1 MAISRRSLGFP
12 DQRNRSNHA
21 GRHGGVD
28 AGRYLRHHDVYGQCN
43 VDSLPFDDQGGH
55 TSGNQSL
62 ERAGY
67 ERNAAH
73 SSRDVTDEP
82 DRRVLFLFSDLDQPR
97 QHLLVDAGLLFGRP
111 LRLSVFGT
119 WACIRNVCRTDRG
132 DPHHQQA
139 LSVRFHLLDPAG
151 GFNRCHQCC
160 PDPLFGHERCRHC
173 HHDHGGGL

>member
-82 DRRVLFLFSDLDQPR
+82 DRRVLFLLAIWINLDNIFSLMPDSYSAGRYVFLFLGLGR
-97 QHLLVDAGLLFGRP
+97 VFEMYAGLTG
-111 LRLSVFGT
+111 
-119 WACIRNVCRTDRG
+119 
-132 DPHHQQA
+132 
-139 LSVRFHLLDPAG
+139 
-151 GFNRCHQCC
+151 
-160 PDPLFGHERCRHC
+160 
-173 HHDHGGGL
+173 